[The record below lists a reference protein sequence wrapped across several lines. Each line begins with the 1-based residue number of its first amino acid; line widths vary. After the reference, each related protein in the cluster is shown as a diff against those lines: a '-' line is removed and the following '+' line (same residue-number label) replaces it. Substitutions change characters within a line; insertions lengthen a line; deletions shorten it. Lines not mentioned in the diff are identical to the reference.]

1 MKKRSPTN
9 SVRTF
14 YTYLDALFASPVAPM
29 PETTRQSWL
38 TRVYLAL
45 EAIERAPSPTKA
57 DWRILSDVVN
67 LMETMLVHGIVADED
82 GIKERGKA
90 AMAIAGARYLEGKRM
105 GFDGAGIQAMR
116 ALIADMGEIMAQLPH
131 REIVKVHVATEKRIA
146 EIVRGKVKAGDVVVA
161 V

>member
-1 MKKRSPTN
+1 MKKQKQSTLYN
-9 SVRTF
+9 H
-14 YTYLDALFASPVAPM
+14 LDVLFASSINPM
-29 PETTRQSWL
+29 PEATRQSWL

-45 EAIERAPSPTKA
+45 ESIERAPSPTEA

-67 LMETMLVHGIVADED
+67 LMETMLVHGIVTDEE

-131 REIVKVHVATEKRIA
+131 REIVKVHIATEKRIA